1 MLNEFKAF
9 IARGNVIDLAVGI
22 IMGAAFTA
30 IVTSLVQ
37 DVIMPPIGWV
47 LGGIDFSNFFFDP
60 RIIADSNIQPYA
72 SLKEAKDAGAPV
84 IAYGEFVN
92 AVIKF
97 IIVAFAVFVLVKNVN
112 KLQAKLK
119 LQEKPAETPAQEKLL
134 TEIRD
139 LLKNK

>member
-37 DVIMPPIGWV
+37 DVIMPPIGWAM
-47 LGGIDFSNFFFDP
+47 GGLDFSNYFFNPADP
-60 RIIADSNIQPYA
+60 LGEKAFA
-72 SLKEAKDAGAPV
+72 SLDEARKAGAPV
-84 IAYGEFVN
+84 IAYGMFIN

-97 IIVAFAVFVLVKNVN
+97 AIVSLAVFFLVKNVN
-112 KLQAKLK
+112 KLQEKLK
-119 LQEKPAETPAQEKLL
+119 LQAKAAETPAQEKLL